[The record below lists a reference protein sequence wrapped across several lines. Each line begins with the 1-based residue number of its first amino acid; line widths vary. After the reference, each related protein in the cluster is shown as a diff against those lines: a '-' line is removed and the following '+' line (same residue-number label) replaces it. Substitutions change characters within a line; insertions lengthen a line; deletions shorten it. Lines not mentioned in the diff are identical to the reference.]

1 MKLIRRYALW
11 AGLMVGCSGVASATS
26 MDDTLV
32 AAQKCTQET
41 ARLERLACFDAV
53 FETPVHAEADAKA
66 AMPGRQPTAWLAAYA
81 QETQRTPDDGALLGQ
96 GDAGEMVTLPAL
108 GAVPPRPL
116 LTVRCDNN
124 ITHFALMLPKPT
136 SAERVRMTLTSGA
149 TRQAQMWR
157 VRDDGFV
164 VSGGRGL
171 PAIDTIKTMLA
182 ASSLSLAADESAV
195 DGLVFDLAGLRQ
207 ALAPLREQCGW

>member
-1 MKLIRRYALW
+1 MKSIKLYAMSM
-11 AGLMVGCSGVASATS
+11 GLFLALSGAAKAAT
-26 MDDTLV
+26 MDETL
-32 AAQKCTQET
+32 AAARQCTQET

-53 FETPVHAEADAKA
+53 FETPLHAEADARA
-66 AMPGRQPTAWLAAYA
+66 AMPGRQPTEWLAAYA
-81 QETQRTPDDGALLGQ
+81 QETRRTPQDGALRGQ

-136 SAERVRMTLTSGA
+136 SSERVRLTLASGA
-149 TRQAQMWR
+149 SRQAQMWR

-171 PAIDTIKTMLA
+171 PAIDTIKTLVNA
-182 ASSLSLAADESAV
+182 PKLTLAADESSV
-195 DGLVFDLAGLRQ
+195 DGLVFDLAGLRH
-207 ALAPLREQCGW
+207 ALTPLREQCGW

>member
-1 MKLIRRYALW
+1 MKSIKQAAVGVSFAVAL
-11 AGLMVGCSGVASATS
+11 SGVAQGASI
-26 MDDTLV
+26 DQTL
-32 AAQKCTQET
+32 AAARQCTKET
-41 ARLERLACFDAV
+41 ARLERLACFDTV

-66 AMPGRQPTAWLAAYA
+66 AMPGRQPTEWLAAYA
-81 QETQRTPDDGALLGQ
+81 QETRRAPADGALRGH

-124 ITHFALMLPKPT
+124 ITHFALMLPRPT
-136 SAERVRMTLTSGA
+136 SSERIRLTLASGGN
-149 TRQAQMWR
+149 RQSQMWR

-164 VSGGRGL
+164 ISGGRGL
-171 PAIDTIKTMLA
+171 PAIDTIKTLVNAPKLA
-182 ASSLSLAADESAV
+182 LVADESAV
-195 DGLVFDLAGLRQ
+195 DGLMFDLAGLRE

>member
-1 MKLIRRYALW
+1 MKSIKQYTLW
-11 AGLMVGCSGVASATS
+11 AALMVGCSGVASGTPA
-26 MDDTLV
+26 DDAFM
-32 AAQKCTQET
+32 AAQECTQET

-53 FETPVHAEADAKA
+53 FETPVHAEAEAQA
-66 AMPGRQPTAWLAAYA
+66 VMPGRQPNEWLAAYA
-81 QETQRTPDDGALLGQ
+81 QETRRTPEDGALRGQ

-171 PAIDTIKTMLA
+171 PAIDTIKTLIN
-182 ASSLSLAADESAV
+182 ASSLALAAGESAV
-195 DGLVFDLAGLRQ
+195 DGLVFDLAGLRE
-207 ALAPLREQCGW
+207 ALGPLRKQCGW